1 MLEKT
6 FRIFIMLFLV
16 TAPVAAAKAANF
28 SPIPSF
34 SLPLIGGKKAAR
46 MVSDINPGKAHADIK
61 DLTVIDNTLF
71 FTAIDRL
78 HGAEPW
84 TSKGTIRDTKLIQD
98 THPGS
103 GKSNG
108 YGNVDWA
115 MNFISFNKIIFFSAT
130 DGNYRSGLWKL
141 DPTTL
146 TTEKIHMVSPDQTIR
161 AGKFIFFDGFDGKDS
176 ELWVSDGSKKGTKI
190 VKNISTSYSSYPG
203 NKGGFAA
210 LNDFIFF
217 DVTQSDNEPCHL
229 WKTDVK
235 TLQTTAVKPGTSI
248 DVLSKL
254 TICNNTLYF
263 LGKLDEAVVFWK
275 SNGTPEGTSPLSTAT
290 FKQYSSQ
297 QQGVE
302 YKGKLYYSLD
312 DGKTGLELWSVDC
325 TTNTVT
331 LVKDI
336 NKGKKGSNP
345 EGFTLFKNSIYFKA
359 HTETHG
365 AELWRSDGSLEGTK
379 LFKDIYPGKGDGN
392 PEMMTP
398 FKKSLYFAADNGKT
412 GQELWKSDGTRKGT
426 YLLQDIFPGKEGSYP
441 ADFTAVQDILFF
453 TAEDSDHGSELWRLR

>member
-1 MLEKT
+1 MPDKT
-6 FRIFIMLFLV
+6 TRFFFILLLV
-16 TAPVAAAKAANF
+16 TMPVVVQAASF

-46 MVSDINPGKAHADIK
+46 MVSDINQGKAHAEIK
-61 DLTVIDNTLF
+61 DLTIVDNTLY

-84 TSKGTIRDTKLIQD
+84 TSKGTANDTKLIKD
-98 THPGS
+98 IHPGS

-108 YGNVDWA
+108 YGNVDWT
-115 MNFISFNKIIFFSAT
+115 MSFTDVTNFIFFSAT

-141 DPTTL
+141 DPATL
-146 TTEKIHMVSPDQTIR
+146 ATKKIHTVSPSQVIS

-176 ELWVSDGSKKGTKI
+176 ELWLSDGTKKGTKR

-203 NKGGFAA
+203 NKGGFA
-210 LNDFIFF
+210 LLDNFIFF

-235 TLQTTAVKPGTSI
+235 TLETTAVKPGTAI
-248 DVLSKL
+248 DVLSKI
-254 TICNNTLYF
+254 TTCNNTLYF
-263 LGKLDEAVVFWK
+263 LGKHNDAVVFWK
-275 SNGTPEGTSPLSTAT
+275 SDGTPEGTSPLSSMQ
-290 FKQYSSQ
+290 FKQYAAQ
-297 QQGVE
+297 QQGIE

-325 TTNTVT
+325 NTNAIT

-336 NKGKKGSNP
+336 NKGKQGSNP
-345 EGFTLFKNSIYFKA
+345 EDFTLFKNTLYFKA
-359 HTETHG
+359 RTKAHG
-365 AELWRSDGSLEGTK
+365 TELWHSDGSPQGTR
-379 LFKDIYPGKGDGN
+379 LFMDIYPGKGDGN

-398 FKKSLYFAADNGKT
+398 FKKSLYFAANNGKT
-412 GQELWKSDGTRKGT
+412 GQELWKSDGTRKNT
-426 YLLQDIFPGKEGSYP
+426 HLLQDIFPGKEGSYP
-441 ADFTAVQDILFF
+441 ADFITSGDILFF
-453 TAEDSDHGSELWRLR
+453 TAEDPDHGSELWRLP

>member
-1 MLEKT
+1 MPDQIT
-6 FRIFIMLFLV
+6 RFFLILLLAAMPV
-16 TAPVAAAKAANF
+16 TAQAANF
-28 SPIPSF
+28 SPISSF

-46 MVSDINPGKAHADIK
+46 MVADINQGKAHAEIK
-61 DLTVIDNTLF
+61 DLTVIDNTLY
-71 FTAIDRL
+71 FTAIDRI

-84 TSKGTIRDTKLIQD
+84 QSKGTPRDTKLIKD
-98 THPGS
+98 IHPGS

-108 YGNVDWA
+108 YGNIDWNL
-115 MNFISFNKIIFFSAT
+115 NFSDFTKCIFFSAT
-130 DGNYRSGLWKL
+130 DGNYRSGLWKF
-141 DPTTL
+141 DPAKL
-146 TTEKIHMVSPDQTIR
+146 TTEKIHTVSPGQIISG
-161 AGKFIFFDGFDGKDS
+161 GKFIFFDGFDGKDS
-176 ELWVSDGSKKGTKI
+176 ELWLSDGSKKGTKR

-203 NKGGFAA
+203 NKGGLTA
-210 LNDFIFF
+210 LNGFIFF

-235 TLQTTAVKPGTSI
+235 TLETTAVKPGTAI

-254 TICNNTLYF
+254 TTCNNTLYF
-263 LGKLDEAVVFWK
+263 LGKKDDTVVFWK
-275 SNGTPEGTSPLSTAT
+275 SDGTAAGTSPLSSMQ
-290 FKQYSSQ
+290 FKQYSPQ

-325 TTNTVT
+325 TTNAIT

-365 AELWRSDGSLEGTK
+365 AELWRSNGSQQGTV

-412 GQELWKSDGTRKGT
+412 GQELWKSDGSRKGT
-426 YLLQDIFPGKEGSYP
+426 YLLQNIFPGKEGSYP
-441 ADFTAVQDILFF
+441 ADFTASRDTLFF
-453 TAEDSDHGSELWRLR
+453 TAEDRDHGSELWRLP